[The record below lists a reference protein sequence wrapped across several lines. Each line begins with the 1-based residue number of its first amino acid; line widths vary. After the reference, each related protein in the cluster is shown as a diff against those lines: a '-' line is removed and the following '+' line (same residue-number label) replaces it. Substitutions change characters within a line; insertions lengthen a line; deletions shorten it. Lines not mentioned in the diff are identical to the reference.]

1 MRGVSLVPPL
11 KLNLATPELEEVKG
25 ETQNILVMASD
36 GSKPS
41 SIQAS

>member
-11 KLNLATPELEEVKG
+11 QLNNATLEHEEVKG
-25 ETQNILVMASD
+25 ETQNILVMASE